1 MRKITYTKND
11 MIKRISSDSN
21 ISIDESRVML
31 ETVLDTFKQYFL
43 KSDNNF
49 RIEIRNFGV
58 FEIKPTKPRH
68 KARNPKTLKLFKVPA
83 RRRLT
88 FKPGKDIKME
98 LNKEIK

>member
-1 MRKITYTKND
+1 MKKITFTKND
-11 MIKRISSDSN
+11 MIKRISSDNN
-21 ISIDESRVML
+21 ITIDESRVMH
-31 ETVLDTFKQYFL
+31 ETVHDTFKQYFL
-43 KSDNNF
+43 RSDKNF

-58 FEIKPTKPRH
+58 FEIKPTKPRN

>member
-1 MRKITYTKND
+1 MKKITYTKND
-11 MIKRISSDSN
+11 MIKRISSDNN

-31 ETVLDTFKQYFL
+31 EAVLDRFKQYFL
-43 KSDNNF
+43 KSDKNF

-58 FEIKPTKPRH
+58 FEIKPTKPRN

>member
-1 MRKITYTKND
+1 MKKITYTKND
-11 MIKRISSDSN
+11 MIKRISSDNN
-21 ISIDESRVML
+21 ISTDESRVML
-31 ETVLDTFKQYFL
+31 ETVLNTFKQYFL
-43 KSDNNF
+43 KSDKNF

-58 FEIKPTKPRH
+58 FEIKPTKPRN

-98 LNKEIK
+98 LNKEVK

>member
-1 MRKITYTKND
+1 MKKITYTKND
-11 MIKRISSDSN
+11 MIKRISSDNN
-21 ISIDESRVML
+21 ISTDESRVML
-31 ETVLDTFKQYFL
+31 ETVLNTFKQYFL
-43 KSDNNF
+43 KSDKNF

-58 FEIKPTKPRH
+58 FEIKPTKPRN

>member
-58 FEIKPTKPRH
+58 FEIKPTKPRN

>member
-1 MRKITYTKND
+1 MKKITYTKND
-11 MIKRISSDSN
+11 MIKRISSDNN

-31 ETVLDTFKQYFL
+31 EAVLDTFKQYFL
-43 KSDNNF
+43 KSDKNF

-58 FEIKPTKPRH
+58 FEIKPTKPRN

-98 LNKEIK
+98 LNKEVK

>member
-1 MRKITYTKND
+1 MKKITYTKND
-11 MIKRISSDSN
+11 MIKRISSDNN

-31 ETVLDTFKQYFL
+31 EAVLDRFKQYFL
-43 KSDNNF
+43 KSDKNF

-58 FEIKPTKPRH
+58 FEIKPTKPRN

-98 LNKEIK
+98 LNKEVK

>member
-1 MRKITYTKND
+1 MKKITYTKND
-11 MIKRISSDSN
+11 MIKRISSDNN
-21 ISIDESRVML
+21 ISTDESRVML
-31 ETVLDTFKQYFL
+31 ETVLNTFKQYFL
-43 KSDNNF
+43 KSDKNF

-58 FEIKPTKPRH
+58 FEIKPTKPRN
-68 KARNPKTLKLFKVPA
+68 KARNPKTFKLFKVPA

>member
-1 MRKITYTKND
+1 MKKITYTKND
-11 MIKRISSDSN
+11 MIKRISSDNN

-31 ETVLDTFKQYFL
+31 EAVLDTFKQYFL
-43 KSDNNF
+43 KSDKNF

-58 FEIKPTKPRH
+58 FEIKPTKPRN

>member
-1 MRKITYTKND
+1 MKKITFTKND
-11 MIKRISSDSN
+11 MIKRISSDNN

-43 KSDNNF
+43 RSDKNF

-58 FEIKPTKPRH
+58 FEIKPTKPRN

>member
-31 ETVLDTFKQYFL
+31 ETVLDAFKQYFL

-58 FEIKPTKPRH
+58 FEIKPTKPRN

>member
-1 MRKITYTKND
+1 MKKITYTKND
-11 MIKRISSDSN
+11 MIKRISSDNN
-21 ISIDESRVML
+21 ISTDESRVML

-43 KSDNNF
+43 KLDKNF

-58 FEIKPTKPRH
+58 FEIKPTKPRN

>member
-1 MRKITYTKND
+1 MKKITYTKNEI
-11 MIKRISSDSN
+11 IKRITSDTN

-31 ETVLDTFKQYFL
+31 ETVLGTFKQYFL
-43 KSDNNF
+43 KPDKSF

-83 RRRLT
+83 RRKLS

>member
-1 MRKITYTKND
+1 MCIR
-11 MIKRISSDSN
+11 DSYNN
-21 ISIDESRVML
+21 ISLDESRVML

-43 KSDNNF
+43 RSDKNF

-58 FEIKPTKPRH
+58 FEIKPTKPRN